1 MNFNVIHQSFFY
13 SYPDRQ
19 ILSLAYFTL
28 VIVES
33 NQIGN
38 TMKLTFRFLITTY
51 LFLVLSACGS
61 SENKIDSLPVLEN
74 KAPTLLFPNVEHIYE
89 LTTKELTVDVNDVD
103 GQISSIKWVQLTGPS
118 LSIEVQNN
126 TNVSITAPSV
136 ERDGEWAEIEFTATD
151 DDQASVTATLKIQI
165 LNVNIPP
172 VANAGEDFSVRV
184 GNGQTLSGVDSYD
197 PDGHQLIYF
206 WSLVA
211 PDSSQALLKNS
222 ETVSP
227 RFIPDVSGDY
237 IATLIVTD
245 EDGASH
251 SDQVTIRT
259 EAINMQPVSRAGLD
273 QNVETGTEVFL
284 DGKDSYD
291 PEGAPLNY
299 LWRLITPD
307 NSTARLNDEQSQSPT
322 FFSDVDGR
330 YEVYLIVSDGEL
342 DSTEDKITI
351 DASTSNSAPVSI
363 AGSDIASSLGV
374 EVQLDG
380 SASFD
385 PNNDILSYEWVIVSQ
400 PVFSNLTITG
410 VNTVT
415 PSFTPTRLGSYVL
428 SLKVSDGEFS
438 DVSSLAI
445 DVSSGDIY
453 IDDLS
458 NENTRYGWPFNGSIS
473 FNEEPIDEQVYQLS
487 PAAFVATGADF
498 TIRVNVIDRNGI
510 VTGFCGDLVDGQVIR
525 DGEIVLFTCSINK
538 ATGGRFDVEFRIEVV
553 GYEDYIWTYRVQ
565 GQYF

>member
-1 MNFNVIHQSFFY
+1 
-13 SYPDRQ
+13 
-19 ILSLAYFTL
+19 
-28 VIVES
+28 
-33 NQIGN
+33 
-38 TMKLTFRFLITTY
+38 MKLTFRFLITTY

-525 DGEIVLFTCSINK
+525 DGEIVPFTCSINK